1 MKYVYESLC
10 VVSSNYTKYFGA
22 DQLHDAIAYLR
33 NQSEQDLHLI
43 ARTYTTVGRF
53 RLCAEPALTLDQIIG
68 KTPADIWAAFD
79 AEVDLWAAGR
89 EATYPRVRPIGSR
102 EKTSFRSHH

>member
-22 DQLHDAIAYLR
+22 DQLHEAIAYLR
-33 NQSEQDLHLI
+33 NQSEQDPHLI

-53 RLCAEPALTLDQIIG
+53 RLCAGPTLTLDRMIG

-79 AEVDLWAAGR
+79 DEVDLWAAGR
-89 EATYPRVRPIGSR
+89 EATYARVRRMDSQN
-102 EKTSFRSHH
+102 TSLRSHR